1 LQYKEPSDELMEIA
15 CKIMKSFLET
25 FGSESAYLAS
35 EGDLVS
41 QEETERIFMDYIN
54 ELEFGDQL
62 TINF

>member
-1 LQYKEPSDELMEIA
+1 MEIA

-41 QEETERIFMDYIN
+41 
-54 ELEFGDQL
+54 
-62 TINF
+62 

>member
-1 LQYKEPSDELMEIA
+1 LLQYKEPSDELMEIA

-41 QEETERIFMDYIN
+41 
-54 ELEFGDQL
+54 
-62 TINF
+62 